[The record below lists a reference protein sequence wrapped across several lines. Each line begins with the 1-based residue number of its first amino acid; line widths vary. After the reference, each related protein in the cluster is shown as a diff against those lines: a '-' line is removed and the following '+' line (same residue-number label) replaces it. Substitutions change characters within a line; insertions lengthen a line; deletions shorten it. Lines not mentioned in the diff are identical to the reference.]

1 MINTYVPKLGL
12 VHSYWWILIF
22 QALDT
27 ALVDVV
33 SMTTDIWL
41 GPLSGVTEYMTEIK
55 KKFLNRQIKKKDK
68 IYLQCSPLFAPH
80 RVGTGLPPV
89 TKKKSVLHW
98 PLKSGGLNV
107 NVSRST
113 RI

>member
-1 MINTYVPKLGL
+1 MNFDNKYVPKLGL

-55 KKFLNRQIKKKDK
+55 
-68 IYLQCSPLFAPH
+68 
-80 RVGTGLPPV
+80 
-89 TKKKSVLHW
+89 
-98 PLKSGGLNV
+98 
-107 NVSRST
+107 
-113 RI
+113 

>member
-1 MINTYVPKLGL
+1 MNFDNKYVPKLGL

-55 KKFLNRQIKKKDK
+55 KKNFKPSN
-68 IYLQCSPLFAPH
+68 
-80 RVGTGLPPV
+80 
-89 TKKKSVLHW
+89 
-98 PLKSGGLNV
+98 
-107 NVSRST
+107 
-113 RI
+113 